1 MDTVRPQQSVS
12 QLVNLL
18 GFAGLIPF
26 VIPVVLMVQ
35 GALSAKGF
43 ESAAL
48 FGLYAPYVFI
58 TYSAIILS
66 FLCGALWGKTV
77 SGSCRQTSNAV
88 LIFSNLIAL
97 CAWSCTLLIYLAPIM
112 SIFAVTLLLAG
123 FLAVLFCERELM
135 AAQAAQA
142 EQEGPDNNLRLS
154 SYWNMRVQLTLMVS
168 ALHLV
173 VVYLMILEF

>member
-66 FLCGALWGKTV
+66 FLCGALWGKTF

-135 AAQAAQA
+135 AAQ
-142 EQEGPDNNLRLS
+142 EEPDNNLRLS

>member
-26 VIPVVLMVQ
+26 VVPVVLMVQ
-35 GALSAKGF
+35 GALAASGF

-77 SGSCRQTSNAV
+77 SGRCRQTSNAV

-123 FLAVLFCERELM
+123 FLAVLFCEREFELM
-135 AAQAAQA
+135 AAQAAQ
-142 EQEGPDNNLRLS
+142 EESDENFRLS
-154 SYWNMRVQLTLMVS
+154 SYWKMRVQLTLMVS

>member
-35 GALSAKGF
+35 GALSANGF

-135 AAQAAQA
+135 AAQ
-142 EQEGPDNNLRLS
+142 EEPDNNLRLS
-154 SYWNMRVQLTLMVS
+154 SYWKMRVQLTLMVS

>member
-1 MDTVRPQQSVS
+1 MINTYSSEQSSSGV
-12 QLVNLL
+12 VKLL

-26 VIPVVLMVQ
+26 MLPALLMVQ

-77 SGSCRQTSNAV
+77 SGDCHQTANAV

-97 CAWSCTLLIYLAPIM
+97 SAWCSTLLIYLAPIM
-112 SIFAVTLLLAG
+112 SIFAVTLLLCG
-123 FLAVLFCERELM
+123 FLAVLFCEREFEQLK
-135 AAQAAQA
+135 AQSGTSNKDYR
-142 EQEGPDNNLRLS
+142 ES
-154 SYWNMRVQLTLMVS
+154 SYWKMRMQLTALV
-168 ALHLV
+168 ALLHLIV
-173 VVYLMILEF
+173 IYLMIREL